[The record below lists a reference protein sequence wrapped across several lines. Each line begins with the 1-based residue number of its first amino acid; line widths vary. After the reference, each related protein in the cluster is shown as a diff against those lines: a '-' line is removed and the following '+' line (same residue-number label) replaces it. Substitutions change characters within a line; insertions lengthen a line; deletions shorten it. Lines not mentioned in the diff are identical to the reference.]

1 MKMRSVRIDRLR
13 IASPCPA
20 SWAQMTGDDRVRFC
34 DLCNLHVYNLAEL
47 TRTEAESLI
56 ANSEGR
62 ICAKLY
68 RRSDGTVITKDCPVG
83 LRAIRR
89 RIARVAG
96 VVFAAFMSLVGSVAG
111 QKPAANKSSCTKQV
125 TITRAAQTSSENGV
139 FSGTILDQNGAVV
152 AGAKITITNRK
163 TKETYH
169 AASNAEGRFRIA
181 AIPPGTYDI
190 IIKSPGFK
198 NLEVTKVSLAG
209 KEAANLE
216 MILLVD
222 GNLLMGVIA
231 ETPLIDTSS
240 SSITIIISGE
250 TLRRLPIP

>member
-1 MKMRSVRIDRLR
+1 MKNTDRIDRLR

-20 SWAQMTGDDRVRFC
+20 NWAQMTGDDRVRFC

-62 ICAKLY
+62 TCARLY

-83 LRAIRR
+83 LRALRR
-89 RIARVAG
+89 RAAKVAG

-111 QKPAANKSSCTKQV
+111 QKPAASKSSCTKQV
-125 TITRAAQTSSENGV
+125 TITRAGAQSSSENGV
-139 FSGTILDQNGAVV
+139 ISGTILDQNGALV

-169 AASNAEGRFRIA
+169 TSSNAEGRYLIA
-181 AIPPGTYDI
+181 YIPPGTYDI

-198 NLEVTKVSLAG
+198 NLGVTKISLAG
-209 KEAANLE
+209 KETANLE
-216 MILLVD
+216 VVLLVD
-222 GNLLMGVIA
+222 GSMLMGVIA
-231 ETPLIDTSS
+231 ESPLIDTSS
-240 SSITIIISGE
+240 SSTTIIISGE

>member
-1 MKMRSVRIDRLR
+1 
-13 IASPCPA
+13 
-20 SWAQMTGDDRVRFC
+20 MTGDDRVRFC

-62 ICAKLY
+62 ICARLF

-83 LRAIRR
+83 LRALRR
-89 RIARVAG
+89 RAAKVAS

-111 QKPAANKSSCTKQV
+111 QKPSANESSCTKQV
-125 TITRAAQTSSENGV
+125 TITRAGGQSSSENGV

-169 AASNAEGRFRIA
+169 TSTNAEGRFLIA
-181 AIPPGTYDI
+181 SIPPGTYDV

-198 NLEVTKVSLAG
+198 NLEVTKISLAG
-209 KEAANLE
+209 KETANLE
-216 MILLVD
+216 VVLLVD
-222 GNLLMGVIA
+222 GSMLMGVIA

-240 SSITIIISGE
+240 SSTTIIISGE

>member
-1 MKMRSVRIDRLR
+1 MRSDRIDRLR

-20 SWAQMTGDDRVRFC
+20 SWARMTGDDRVRLC

-56 ANSEGR
+56 ANTEGR
-62 ICAKLY
+62 ICARLY
-68 RRSDGTVITKDCPVG
+68 RRSDGTVMTKDCPVG
-83 LRAIRR
+83 LRALRR
-89 RIARVAG
+89 RAAKVAG
-96 VVFAAFMSLVGSVAG
+96 LAFAAFMSLVGSVVG
-111 QKPAANKSSCTKQV
+111 QKPGANKSSCAKQV
-125 TITRAAQTSSENGV
+125 TITRADVKSSENGV
-139 FSGTILDQNGAVV
+139 FWGTILDQKGALV
-152 AGAKITITNRK
+152 AGAKITITDRK

-169 AASNAEGRFRIA
+169 AASNGEGRFLIA

-190 IIKSPGFK
+190 IIKSTGFK

-209 KEAANLE
+209 KEAAHLE

-222 GNLLMGVIA
+222 GSMLMGVIA

-240 SSITIIISGE
+240 SNTTIIISGE
-250 TLRRLPIP
+250 MLRKLPIP